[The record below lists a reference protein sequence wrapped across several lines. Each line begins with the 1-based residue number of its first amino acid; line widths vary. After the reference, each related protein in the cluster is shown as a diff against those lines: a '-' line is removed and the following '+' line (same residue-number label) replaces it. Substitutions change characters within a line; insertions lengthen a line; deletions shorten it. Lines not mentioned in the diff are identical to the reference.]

1 MWLEN
6 SSMFIKEMGILG
18 ILGWNAW
25 LDIKKQQI
33 SLAASGILAIAGFI
47 WAWHGNRLGFSYFL
61 GIFTGFCVVG
71 LGVLTKGEI
80 GIGDCILVLE
90 LGMALEWERLV
101 VSLMLG
107 LLACAIVS
115 GILMFVLHKGRK
127 TRIPFAPFLFLGY
140 IGGMLL

>member
-1 MWLEN
+1 MWLGDEN
-6 SSMFIKEMGILG
+6 IIREIGILG
-18 ILGWNAW
+18 ILGFNAW
-25 LDIKKQQI
+25 LDIRKQQI
-33 SLAASGILAIAGFI
+33 SLVASGILAVAGFI
-47 WAWHGNRLGFSYFL
+47 WAWKGNHLGFSYFL

-80 GIGDCILVLE
+80 GIGDGILVLA
-90 LGMALEWERLV
+90 LGMALEWEMLV

-107 LLACAIVS
+107 LLLCAIVS
-115 GILMFVLHKGRK
+115 GGLMFLFHKGRK

>member
-6 SSMFIKEMGILG
+6 SSMIIKEMGILG

-25 LDIKKQQI
+25 IDIKKQQI
-33 SLAASGILAIAGFI
+33 SLTASGILAIAGFI
-47 WAWHGNRLGFSYFL
+47 WAWQGNRLGFSYFL

-71 LGVLTKGEI
+71 FGILTKEEI
-80 GIGDCILVLE
+80 GIGDGILVLA

-127 TRIPFAPFLFLGY
+127 TRIPFAPFLLLGY

>member
-6 SSMFIKEMGILG
+6 GSMIIKEMGILG
-18 ILGWNAW
+18 ILGLNAW

-33 SLAASGILAIAGFI
+33 SLAAAGILAAAGFI

-61 GIFTGFCVVG
+61 GVFTGFCVVG
-71 LGVLTKGEI
+71 LGVLTRGEI
-80 GIGDCILVLE
+80 GIGDGILVLA
-90 LGMALEWERLV
+90 LGMVLEWERLI

-107 LLACAIVS
+107 ILGCAIVS
-115 GILMFVLHKGRK
+115 GILMFGLHKGRK
-127 TRIPFAPFLFLGY
+127 TRIPFVPFLFLGY

>member
-47 WAWHGNRLGFSYFL
+47 RAWHGNRLGFSYFL

-80 GIGDCILVLE
+80 GIGDGILVLA

>member
-6 SSMFIKEMGILG
+6 SSMIIKEMGILG

-61 GIFTGFCVVG
+61 GIFTG
-71 LGVLTKGEI
+71 
-80 GIGDCILVLE
+80 
-90 LGMALEWERLV
+90 MALEWERLV

>member
-1 MWLEN
+1 M
-6 SSMFIKEMGILG
+6 
-18 ILGWNAW
+18 
-25 LDIKKQQI
+25 
-33 SLAASGILAIAGFI
+33 
-47 WAWHGNRLGFSYFL
+47 
-61 GIFTGFCVVG
+61 VG

-80 GIGDCILVLE
+80 GIGDGILVLA

-107 LLACAIVS
+107 LACAIVS

>member
-1 MWLEN
+1 M
-6 SSMFIKEMGILG
+6 
-18 ILGWNAW
+18 
-25 LDIKKQQI
+25 
-33 SLAASGILAIAGFI
+33 
-47 WAWHGNRLGFSYFL
+47 
-61 GIFTGFCVVG
+61 G

-80 GIGDCILVLE
+80 GIGDGILVLA

-115 GILMFVLHKGRK
+115 GILMFAFHKGRK

>member
-80 GIGDCILVLE
+80 GIGDGILVLA
-90 LGMALEWERLV
+90 LGI
-101 VSLMLG
+101 
-107 LLACAIVS
+107 LACAIVS
-115 GILMFVLHKGRK
+115 GILMFVLHKGKK